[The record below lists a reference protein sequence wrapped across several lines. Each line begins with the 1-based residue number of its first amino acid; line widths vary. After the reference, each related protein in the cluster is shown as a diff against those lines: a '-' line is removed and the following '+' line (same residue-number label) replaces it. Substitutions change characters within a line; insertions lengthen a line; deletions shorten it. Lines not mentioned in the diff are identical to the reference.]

1 MTSREKILGRIRE
14 ALQAKAPVPGQH
26 GEAHAAPAQTD
37 TAGIRH
43 WLPSVGASWEQQ
55 RDLFAQNSA
64 ALKTEFIVVPNA
76 AAAGVEIKR
85 IAEAGQW
92 RRLAAHQTPL
102 LAEVVAGVGVAT
114 LWTDPGYATK
124 DLEPCDGGVTECES
138 LVAQTGS
145 VLVTTRSSGGRALSV
160 LPPHHIV
167 VATREQLVPDLSAA
181 FELMRRQYDGNYP
194 STISFIT
201 GPSRTGDIER
211 ILVLGAHGPKALT
224 VLLIDSPA
232 ASAGR

>member
-1 MTSREKILGRIRE
+1 MTSREKVLGRIRE
-14 ALQAKAPVPGQH
+14 ALQTKAPGPGHH
-26 GEAHAAPAQTD
+26 GEEHAKPAPSD
-37 TAGIRH
+37 VAGMRH
-43 WLPSVGASWEQQ
+43 WLPLVGPGWEQQ
-55 RDLFAQNSA
+55 RDLFAQNSLG
-64 ALKTEFIVVPNA
+64 LKTEFIVVPSA
-76 AAAGVEIKR
+76 AAAGAEIRR
-85 IAEAGQW
+85 IVDAGQW
-92 RRLAAHQTPL
+92 RRIAAHQTPL
-102 LAEVVAGVGVAT
+102 LAEVVASVGVNT

-124 DLEPCDGGVTECES
+124 DLEPCDGGVTACEA

-181 FELMRRQYDGNYP
+181 FELMRKKYDGNYP

-211 ILVLGAHGPKALT
+211 ILVLGAHGPKQLT
-224 VLLIDSPA
+224 VLLIA
-232 ASAGR
+232 